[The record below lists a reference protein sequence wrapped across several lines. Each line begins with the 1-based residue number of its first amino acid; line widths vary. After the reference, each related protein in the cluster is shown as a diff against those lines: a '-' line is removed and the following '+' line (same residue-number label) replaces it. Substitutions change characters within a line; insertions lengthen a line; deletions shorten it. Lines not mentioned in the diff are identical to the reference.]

1 MYKKH
6 SFVPGNVGSKLLE
19 FLTSTLKSAFSSEDM
34 VIRYRHMPNYE
45 DGSLPVATGD
55 RGH

>member
-6 SFVPGNVGSKLLE
+6 SF
-19 FLTSTLKSAFSSEDM
+19 